1 MKCYQNLPIILKT
14 LKTINVQDSN
24 LYSGIQV
31 LPNRPINFINQP
43 GKKKYKKKEEYYL
56 NLAWKNMQMILLQ
69 REKPYTSQII
79 EHKQFWQ
86 VHLYQQQQHYN
97 QEL

>member
-43 GKKKYKKKEEYYL
+43 GKKKYKKK
-56 NLAWKNMQMILLQ
+56 KNI
-69 REKPYTSQII
+69 T
-79 EHKQFWQ
+79 
-86 VHLYQQQQHYN
+86 
-97 QEL
+97 

>member
-43 GKKKYKKKEEYYL
+43 GKKIQKKRR
-56 NLAWKNMQMILLQ
+56 ILP
-69 REKPYTSQII
+69 KSHIKKHANDSFAKGTTI
-79 EHKQFWQ
+79 
-86 VHLYQQQQHYN
+86 YQSN
-97 QEL
+97 NRA